1 MVRLRR
7 FERPLKGFLVL
18 PLCQLG
24 YSRIIWH
31 LRYGSNVDMT
41 RFWRPPPY
49 QLGYEGIRSLR
60 SDSNRQPPEPKSG
73 ALPSC
78 ATERFKTMAHTRDY
92 DTPTSCVTSKR
103 SSSELRVRIWCSM
116 KDLNFQ
122 PYACRA
128 SALPLRQP
136 STWWYEV
143 ESNNRPRLFQGR
155 TLPN

>member
-1 MVRLRR
+1 MSAVPPQTL
-7 FERPLKGFLVL
+7 
-18 PLCQLG
+18 
-24 YSRIIWH
+24 IWH

-49 QLGYEGIRSLR
+49 QLSYEGIRSLR
-60 SDSNRQPPEPKSG
+60 SGSNRRPPEPKSG

-92 DTPTSCVTSKR
+92 DTPTSCVTGKR
-103 SSSELRVRIWCSM
+103 SSSELRVRIWCSVE
-116 KDLNFQ
+116 DSNFQ

-136 STWWYEV
+136 SNSGGNSW
-143 ESNNRPRLFQGR
+143 NRTKDTLLFRQVL
-155 TLPN
+155 LPTELSSHW